1 MVMGVKQF
9 EKLFREAASLDIDKS
24 DIKRLDDFV
33 NERLHDLL
41 LLAQSKAKAN
51 GRPVIDWIDVPV
63 TKGLQENIHEFRKM
77 DEELSVS
84 EILDSLSKL
93 PPMDLPYSEK
103 LEAKI
108 PEITGGITVSLAK
121 VFKAVDP
128 HLKNPATE
136 EWEKI
141 EKIYKILL

>member
-24 DIKRLDDFV
+24 DIKRLDDFI
-33 NERLHDLL
+33 NQRLHDLL

-63 TKGLQENIHEFRKM
+63 TKGLQENMHEFRAM
-77 DEELSVS
+77 DESLSLS

-93 PPMDLPYSEK
+93 PPMDLPYAAA
-103 LEAKI
+103 LESKI

-121 VFKAVDP
+121 VFKTVDP
-128 HLKNPATE
+128 DLKNPGTE
-136 EWEKI
+136 EWDKVEQL
-141 EKIYKILL
+141 YRVLL

>member
-51 GRPVIDWIDVPV
+51 GRPVIDWI
-63 TKGLQENIHEFRKM
+63 
-77 DEELSVS
+77 
-84 EILDSLSKL
+84 
-93 PPMDLPYSEK
+93 
-103 LEAKI
+103 
-108 PEITGGITVSLAK
+108 EITGGITVSLAK
-121 VFKAVDP
+121 VFKTVDP
-128 HLKNPATE
+128 HLKNPGTE

-141 EKIYKILL
+141 EQIYKILL